1 MLSDSNK
8 SFLKRARGLYID
20 LKTAIL
26 AEKIGKDLSSLSV
39 NLLAAA
45 NKSRQA
51 IHNANRGH
59 ASGSNQSDKRSMQ
72 VENKPQ
78 ASSHMQETK
87 DGESATPD
95 EDDDFYYVDPD
106 SIDSE
111 FKGKYAPPK
120 KPSLP
125 AFHGESLFPPSLPLC
140 VLPAGLVRHVRFA
153 LTYHSIFYHHF

>member
-1 MLSDSNK
+1 MLSDSNR

-20 LKTAIL
+20 LKSAIL

-39 NLLAAA
+39 NLLTAAK
-45 NKSRQA
+45 KSRQA

-59 ASGSNQSDKRSMQ
+59 ASGSNQSDKSSMQ

-78 ASSHMQETK
+78 ASSHMQATK
-87 DGESATPD
+87 DGENATPD
-95 EDDDFYYVDPD
+95 EDDFYYVDPD

-125 AFHGESLFPPSLPLC
+125 AFHGESLSPPPPPLC
-140 VLPAGLVRHVRFA
+140 FYLPDL
-153 LTYHSIFYHHF
+153 